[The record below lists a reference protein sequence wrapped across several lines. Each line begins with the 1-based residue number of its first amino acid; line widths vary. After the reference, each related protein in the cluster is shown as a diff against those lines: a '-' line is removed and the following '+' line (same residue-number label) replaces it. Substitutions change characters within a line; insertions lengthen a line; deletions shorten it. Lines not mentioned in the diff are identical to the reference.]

1 MLAFIDIFETI
12 LVMVNLIGG
21 FSKPGLIFTVIW
33 FLAFKLIYMHKT
45 GLLKKDNMQLLT
57 SNNK

>member
-1 MLAFIDIFETI
+1 MLVFIDIFETI

-21 FSKPGLIFTVIW
+21 FSKLGLIFTVIW

-45 GLLKKDNMQLLT
+45 GLLKKKDNM
-57 SNNK
+57 